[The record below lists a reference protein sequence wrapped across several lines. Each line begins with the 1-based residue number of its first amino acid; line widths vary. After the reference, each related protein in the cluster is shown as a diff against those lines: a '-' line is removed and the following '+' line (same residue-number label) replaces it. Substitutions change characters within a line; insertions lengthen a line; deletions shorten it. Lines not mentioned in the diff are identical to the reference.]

1 MKSIYDVMQFLKGY
15 GTFIYTTDRQAD
27 LMLMEDEVRVLFK
40 SQMMDIQEYQMAL
53 LILRQ
58 EMTRLKDKK

>member
-1 MKSIYDVMQFLKGY
+1 MKSIYDVMQFLKGF

-40 SQMMDIQEYQMAL
+40 SQMMETQDFQMAL
-53 LILRQ
+53 LLLRQ
-58 EMTRLKDKK
+58 EMTRLKDKQ